1 MMFKLRLLVVLF
13 LFLQTFQAQEKD
25 QVLLTVDGH
34 SIRSSEFIRVYNKN
48 LDLVKD
54 ENQKNID
61 SYLKLFTEYQLKLRE
76 AKRLKLDEDPK
87 YKREFMSYKKQ
98 LTKNYLSDNKVTDEL
113 VREAYDRNS
122 MDINA
127 SHVLVR
133 LDETVKDTVGVYN
146 KILELRERLVNEGID
161 ALKADVHDG
170 KTLFVEDLGYFS
182 AFKMVYDF
190 ESAAYNT
197 EVGEVSQPFRTQFGY
212 HVVKVNEKRPS
223 RGTITA
229 AHIMVSLKQKDSAVD
244 PEKRINEIYKKLLQ
258 GEPFDALAKQ
268 FSDDKSSAKNG
279 GKLSPFKSG
288 QLSSTIF
295 ENEAFALKEDN
306 AISEPFKTQYGW
318 HIVKRIKAQPI
329 ESFEDLKPTIEAK
342 VKRDSR
348 SKLINQ
354 AMVEELKGRYDIT
367 YNEEAKPYFVS
378 LISEDYF
385 RRSWRLPEDFNKDDI
400 LFSINGVDYT
410 YNDFGRH
417 ILSAQRLYASK
428 PVPAKDLIDKEFG
441 SFFEST
447 ILRYREDNL
456 EHENIEFANILKE
469 YRDGLLLFDLME
481 KEIWNKASKDTLGLQ
496 DYYEKN
502 KGNYQWEE
510 RLDFVM
516 ASTADAKK
524 ANKIFKLMKKGNTNV
539 EISEALNSDKKQNVI
554 FTTAI
559 YPSNDDRLPSD
570 IKKEVGVSGVYDH
583 NEAFHVIKINA
594 LLPAGQKTLKE
605 AKGAVINDYQQ
616 QIESNW
622 INGLYERFQIDVNK
636 DVLEEVRAIINK

>member
-1 MMFKLRLLVVLF
+1 MFKLRLLVVLF

-25 QVLLTVDGH
+25 PILLTVDGQ

-98 LTKNYLSDNKVTDEL
+98 LTKNYLSENKVTDEL

-133 LDETVKDTVGVYN
+133 LDEAVKDTVGVYN

-170 KTLFVEDLGYFS
+170 KTVFVEDLGYFS

-295 ENEAFALKEDN
+295 ENEAFALKENN

-329 ESFEDLKPTIEAK
+329 ESFEELKPTIEAK

-354 AMVEELKGRYDIT
+354 AMVEELIGRYDIT

-385 RRSWRLPEDFNKDDI
+385 RRSWRLPEDFNKNEI
-400 LFSINGVDYT
+400 LFSINGGDYT

-428 PVPAKDLIDKEFG
+428 PMPAKDLIDKEFA

-447 ILRYREDNL
+447 ILRYREGNL

-496 DYYEKN
+496 EYYEKN

-516 ASTADAKK
+516 ATTADAKK
-524 ANKIFKLMKKGNTNV
+524 ANKILKLMKKGKTNV

-594 LLPAGQKTLKE
+594 LLQAGPKTLKE

-616 QIESNW
+616 EIESNW
-622 INGLYERFQIDVNK
+622 INGLYEKFQIDVNK

>member
-1 MMFKLRLLVVLF
+1 MFKLRLLVVLF

-25 QVLLTVDGH
+25 PILLTVDGQ

-98 LTKNYLSDNKVTDEL
+98 LTKNYLSENKVTDEL

-122 MDINA
+122 IDINA

-133 LDETVKDTVGVYN
+133 LDEAVKDTVGVYN

-170 KTLFVEDLGYFS
+170 KTVFVEDLGYFS

-229 AHIMVSLKQKDSAVD
+229 AHIMVSLKQKDSTVV

-258 GEPFDALAKQ
+258 GESFDALAKQ

-329 ESFEDLKPTIEAK
+329 ESFEELKPTIEAK

-385 RRSWRLPEDFNKDDI
+385 RRSWRLPEDFNKDEI
-400 LFSINGVDYT
+400 LFSINGGDYT

-428 PVPAKDLIDKEFG
+428 PMPAKDLIDKEFA

-516 ASTADAKK
+516 ATTADAKK
-524 ANKIFKLMKKGNTNV
+524 ANKILKLMKKGKTNV

-594 LLPAGQKTLKE
+594 LLPAGPKTLKE

>member
-1 MMFKLRLLVVLF
+1 MFKLRLLVVLF